1 MTNLD
6 KEILASFGAN
16 LKKVRTAK
24 GHSLRTLYASS
35 EIDNSALGRME
46 RGETNVTLLTI
57 IKLAEALEVDI
68 SELISSKILNL

>member
-46 RGETNVTLLTI
+46 RGETNVTLLTHNKTSRGI
-57 IKLAEALEVDI
+57 RGRYLRIDLQ
-68 SELISSKILNL
+68 